1 MPNYRVIF
9 TEDLSACFE
18 ECNGESRP
26 LTEAEYADNTYL
38 DAAGDLVPYADYL
51 RYYGNP
57 DRHVYL
63 QAHVERQCDCCG
75 CWKPAGYSLSRI
87 DLMDDSIEFREVQFL
102 HGYTPGDFPP
112 GYLTEICLDL
122 LAVVTADEPST
133 P

>member
-9 TEDLSACFE
+9 TEDPDACFE
-18 ECNGESRP
+18 ECNGEPRP
-26 LTEAEYADNTYL
+26 LTEAEYKGNYCL
-38 DAAGDLVPYADYL
+38 DLEGARIAYAEYL

-75 CWKPAGYSLSRI
+75 MWKPTGHSLGGI
-87 DLMDDSIEFREVQFL
+87 DLMDDSIEFREVRFL

-122 LAVVTADEPST
+122 LAAVTTDEPST